1 MKAIKI
7 IRNITAACLLLSFAG
22 CDNVK
27 KAPETKTET
36 EDTIK
41 LTKFD
46 GFDIYVPE
54 GYEVTTY
61 PFPTI
66 PLVMEKG
73 DEIMIDVTKANTQE
87 EFKTF
92 AENLLNSD
100 SQEYPEFR
108 LIEISKQ
115 DGVYEFVFSA
125 KTDEEEFTKISRI
138 VDAKDGLIYRVNGDI
153 IPDKKDSVV
162 AIVRSFRPTD
172 FKVNTKILDKVS
184 EIADQESKKIE
195 NENHDSAEQ

>member
-7 IRNITAACLLLSFAG
+7 IRNIATACLLVSFAS
-22 CDNVK
+22 CNNTS
-27 KAPETKTET
+27 KAPESKTET
-36 EDTIK
+36 EETSN
-41 LTKFD
+41 LSKFD

-54 GYEVTTY
+54 GYEATTY

-66 PLVMEKG
+66 PLVLEKG
-73 DEIMIDVTKANTQE
+73 DVMIDVTKANTQE

-115 DGVYEFVFSA
+115 EGVYEFMFSA

-138 VDAKDGLIYRVNGDI
+138 VDAKDGLVYRVNGDI
-153 IPDKKDSVV
+153 FPEKKDSVI

-184 EIADQESKKIE
+184 EIAEQESQKIE
-195 NENHDSAEQ
+195 NERNDSAEQ

>member
-7 IRNITAACLLLSFAG
+7 IRNIATACLLVSFAS
-22 CDNVK
+22 CNNVS
-27 KAPETKTET
+27 KAPESKTEAEET
-36 EDTIK
+36 NK

-54 GYEVTTY
+54 GYEATTN

-66 PLVMEKG
+66 PLVLEKG
-73 DEIMIDVTKANTQE
+73 DIMIDVTKANTQE

-108 LIEISKQ
+108 LIEVSKQ
-115 DGVYEFVFSA
+115 EGVYEFMFSA

-138 VDAKDGLIYRVNGDI
+138 VDAKDGLVYRVNGDI
-153 IPDKKDSVV
+153 IPDKKDSVI

-195 NENHDSAEQ
+195 NENNDSAQQ

>member
-7 IRNITAACLLLSFAG
+7 IRNIATACLLVSFAG
-22 CDNVK
+22 CNNTS
-27 KAPETKTET
+27 KAPESKDNTEET
-36 EDTIK
+36 NK

-54 GYEVTTY
+54 GYEATTY

-66 PLVMEKG
+66 PLVLEKG
-73 DEIMIDVTKANTQE
+73 DVMIDVTKANTQE

-115 DGVYEFVFSA
+115 EGVYEFMFSA

-153 IPDKKDSVV
+153 FPEKKDSVI

-184 EIADQESKKIE
+184 EIAEQESQKIE
-195 NENHDSAEQ
+195 NERNDSAEQ

>member
-1 MKAIKI
+1 MKVIKFI
-7 IRNITAACLLLSFAG
+7 TNIAAACMLLSFAS
-22 CDNVK
+22 CNNVK
-27 KAPETKTET
+27 KEPKTEAQT
-36 EDTIK
+36 EEPSN
-41 LTKFD
+41 LSKFD
-46 GFDIYVPE
+46 GFDIVVPE
-54 GYEVTTY
+54 GYQATTY

-66 PLVMEKG
+66 PLVLEKG
-73 DEIMIDVTKANTQE
+73 DDIMIDVTKATTQE

-108 LIEISKQ
+108 IIEISKQ
-115 DGVYEFVFSA
+115 EGVYEFMFSA

-153 IPDKKDSVV
+153 LPGSKDSVI

-172 FKVNTKILDKVS
+172 FKVNTKILDRVS
-184 EIADQESKKIE
+184 EMADQESQKIE
-195 NENHDSAEQ
+195 NEKHDSAEQ

>member
-7 IRNITAACLLLSFAG
+7 IRNIATACLLVSFAS
-22 CDNVK
+22 CNNTS
-27 KAPETKTET
+27 KAPESKAET
-36 EDTIK
+36 EETSN

-54 GYEVTTY
+54 GYEATTY

-66 PLVMEKG
+66 PLVLEKG
-73 DEIMIDVTKANTQE
+73 DVMIDVTKANTQE

-115 DGVYEFVFSA
+115 EGVYEFMFSA

-138 VDAKDGLIYRVNGDI
+138 VDAKDGLVYRVNGDI
-153 IPDKKDSVV
+153 IPEKKDSVI

-184 EIADQESKKIE
+184 EIAEQESQKIE
-195 NENHDSAEQ
+195 NERNESAEQ

>member
-7 IRNITAACLLLSFAG
+7 IRNIATACLLVSFAS
-22 CDNVK
+22 CNNTS
-27 KAPETKTET
+27 KAPESKAET
-36 EDTIK
+36 EETSN

-46 GFDIYVPE
+46 GFDFYVPE
-54 GYEVTTY
+54 GYEATTY

-66 PLVMEKG
+66 PLVLEKG
-73 DEIMIDVTKANTQE
+73 DVMIDVTKANTQE

-115 DGVYEFVFSA
+115 EGVYEFMFSA

-138 VDAKDGLIYRVNGDI
+138 VDAKDGLVYRVNGDI
-153 IPDKKDSVV
+153 FPEKKDSVI

-184 EIADQESKKIE
+184 EIAEQESQKIE
-195 NENHDSAEQ
+195 NERNDSAEQ

>member
-1 MKAIKI
+1 MKPIKI
-7 IRNITAACLLLSFAG
+7 IRNIATACLLVSFAS
-22 CDNVK
+22 CNNTS
-27 KAPETKTET
+27 KAPESKAET
-36 EDTIK
+36 EETSN

-54 GYEVTTY
+54 GYEATTY

-66 PLVMEKG
+66 PLVLEKG
-73 DEIMIDVTKANTQE
+73 DVMIDVTKANTQE

-115 DGVYEFVFSA
+115 EGVYEFMFSA

-138 VDAKDGLIYRVNGDI
+138 VDAKDGLVYRVNGDI
-153 IPDKKDSVV
+153 FPEKKDSVI

-184 EIADQESKKIE
+184 EIAEQESQKIE
-195 NENHDSAEQ
+195 NERNDSAEQ

>member
-7 IRNITAACLLLSFAG
+7 IRNIATACLLVSFAG
-22 CDNVK
+22 CNNTS
-27 KAPETKTET
+27 KAPESKDNTEET
-36 EDTIK
+36 NK

-54 GYEVTTY
+54 GYEATTY

-66 PLVMEKG
+66 PLVLEKG
-73 DEIMIDVTKANTQE
+73 DVMIDVTKANTQE

-115 DGVYEFVFSA
+115 EGVYEFMFSA

-138 VDAKDGLIYRVNGDI
+138 VDAKDGLVYRVNGDI
-153 IPDKKDSVV
+153 FPEKNDSII

-184 EIADQESKKIE
+184 EIAEQESQKIE
-195 NENHDSAEQ
+195 NERNDSAEQ

>member
-7 IRNITAACLLLSFAG
+7 IRNIATACLLVSFAS
-22 CDNVK
+22 CNNTS
-27 KAPETKTET
+27 KAPESKAET
-36 EDTIK
+36 EETSN

-54 GYEVTTY
+54 GYEATTY

-66 PLVMEKG
+66 PLVLEKG
-73 DEIMIDVTKANTQE
+73 DVMIDVTKANTQE

-100 SQEYPEFR
+100 SQEYPKFR

-115 DGVYEFVFSA
+115 EGVYEFMFSA

-138 VDAKDGLIYRVNGDI
+138 VDAKDGLVYRVNGDI
-153 IPDKKDSVV
+153 FPEKKDSVI

-184 EIADQESKKIE
+184 EIAEQESQKIE
-195 NENHDSAEQ
+195 NERNDSAEQ

>member
-7 IRNITAACLLLSFAG
+7 IRNIATACLLVSFAS
-22 CDNVK
+22 CNNVS
-27 KAPETKTET
+27 KAPESKTEAEET
-36 EDTIK
+36 NK

-54 GYEVTTY
+54 GYQVTTY

-66 PLVMEKG
+66 PLVLEKG
-73 DEIMIDVTKANTQE
+73 DDIMIDVTKANTQE

-115 DGVYEFVFSA
+115 EGVYEFMFSA

-153 IPDKKDSVV
+153 LPNAKDSVV

-195 NENHDSAEQ
+195 NENNDSAEQ

>member
-7 IRNITAACLLLSFAG
+7 IRNIATACLLVSFAS
-22 CDNVK
+22 CNNTS
-27 KAPETKTET
+27 KAPESKAET
-36 EDTIK
+36 EETSN

-54 GYEVTTY
+54 GYEATTY

-66 PLVMEKG
+66 PLVLEKG
-73 DEIMIDVTKANTQE
+73 DVMIDVTKANTQE

-115 DGVYEFVFSA
+115 EGVYEFMFSA

-138 VDAKDGLIYRVNGDI
+138 VDAKDGLVYRVNGDI
-153 IPDKKDSVV
+153 FPEKKDSVI

-184 EIADQESKKIE
+184 EIAEQESQKIK
-195 NENHDSAEQ
+195 NERNDSAEQ

>member
-1 MKAIKI
+1 
-7 IRNITAACLLLSFAG
+7 
-22 CDNVK
+22 
-27 KAPETKTET
+27 
-36 EDTIK
+36 
-41 LTKFD
+41 
-46 GFDIYVPE
+46 
-54 GYEVTTY
+54 
-61 PFPTI
+61 
-66 PLVMEKG
+66 
-73 DEIMIDVTKANTQE
+73 MIDVTKANTQE

-115 DGVYEFVFSA
+115 EGVYEFMFSA

-138 VDAKDGLIYRVNGDI
+138 VDAKDGLVYRVNGDI
-153 IPDKKDSVV
+153 FPEKKDSVV

-184 EIADQESKKIE
+184 EIAEQESQKIE
-195 NENHDSAEQ
+195 NERNDSAEQ

>member
-7 IRNITAACLLLSFAG
+7 IRNIATACLLVSFAS
-22 CDNVK
+22 CNNTS
-27 KAPETKTET
+27 KAPESKTET
-36 EDTIK
+36 EETSN
-41 LTKFD
+41 LSKFD

-54 GYEVTTY
+54 GYEATTY

-66 PLVMEKG
+66 PLVLEKG
-73 DEIMIDVTKANTQE
+73 DVMIDVTKANTQE

-108 LIEISKQ
+108 LLEISKQ
-115 DGVYEFVFSA
+115 EGVYEFMFSA

-138 VDAKDGLIYRVNGDI
+138 VDAKDGLVYRVNGDI
-153 IPDKKDSVV
+153 FPENKDSII

-184 EIADQESKKIE
+184 EIAEQESQKIE
-195 NENHDSAEQ
+195 NERNDSAEQ

>member
-7 IRNITAACLLLSFAG
+7 IRNIATACLLVSFAS
-22 CDNVK
+22 CNNTS
-27 KAPETKTET
+27 KAPESKTET
-36 EDTIK
+36 EETSN
-41 LTKFD
+41 LSKFD

-54 GYEVTTY
+54 GYEATTY

-66 PLVMEKG
+66 PLVLEKG
-73 DEIMIDVTKANTQE
+73 DVMIDVTKANTQE

-115 DGVYEFVFSA
+115 EGVYEFMFSA

-138 VDAKDGLIYRVNGDI
+138 VDAKDGLVYRVNGDI
-153 IPDKKDSVV
+153 FPENKDSII

-184 EIADQESKKIE
+184 EIAEQESQKIE
-195 NENHDSAEQ
+195 NERNDSAEQ

>member
-7 IRNITAACLLLSFAG
+7 IRNIATACLLVSFAS
-22 CDNVK
+22 CNNTS
-27 KAPETKTET
+27 KAPESKAET
-36 EDTIK
+36 EETSN

-46 GFDIYVPE
+46 GFDIYVLE
-54 GYEVTTY
+54 GYEATTY

-66 PLVMEKG
+66 PLVLEKG
-73 DEIMIDVTKANTQE
+73 DVMIDVTKANTQE

-108 LIEISKQ
+108 LLEISKQ
-115 DGVYEFVFSA
+115 EGVYEFMFSA

-138 VDAKDGLIYRVNGDI
+138 VDAKDGLVYRVNGDI
-153 IPDKKDSVV
+153 FPEKKDSVI

-184 EIADQESKKIE
+184 EIAEQESQKIE
-195 NENHDSAEQ
+195 NERNESAEQ